1 MPADAQSVAAPPR
14 LAPTAGHPPPPSPH
28 RDVKNA
34 MKTLA
39 KLLSA
44 LLALTLVGPLVI
56 AAPEPDPV
64 PTKWQLDVEV
74 GDLRIAQVETEI
86 GVQRYFFLTYE
97 ITNHWG
103 TDLLFFPDLQLK
115 TDEATLQRSGRDVP
129 AAVQDEIMRRM
140 SNPLLEDQISI
151 VGQILQGPEN
161 ARTGLAIW
169 PANDLDVDQVTVF
182 FAGLSGENKSYY
194 VADPENPDA
203 RQRINL
209 RKTLMLAYDTPGELG
224 YEDNEAL
231 ELTEQLWIMR

>member
-1 MPADAQSVAAPPR
+1 
-14 LAPTAGHPPPPSPH
+14 
-28 RDVKNA
+28 
-34 MKTLA
+34 MKTLP
-39 KLLSA
+39 KLVFA
-44 LLALTLVGPLVI
+44 LLALVLVGPLVV

-74 GDLRIAQVETEI
+74 GPMRVALVETEI
-86 GVQRYFFLTYE
+86 GTQRYFFLTYD

-115 TDEATLQRSGRDVP
+115 TDEATIQRSGRDVP
-129 AAVQDEIMRRM
+129 AAVQDEIMRRLN
-140 SNPLLEDQISI
+140 NPLLEDQISI

-169 PANDLDVDQVTVF
+169 PAEDLDVDEVIVF

-194 VADPENPDA
+194 VSDPENPDA

-209 RKTLMLAYDTPGELG
+209 RKTLMLRYDTPGELG
-224 YEDNEAL
+224 MENHQEL
-231 ELTEQLWIMR
+231 ELAERVWIMR

>member
-1 MPADAQSVAAPPR
+1 
-14 LAPTAGHPPPPSPH
+14 
-28 RDVKNA
+28 
-34 MKTLA
+34 MKTLP
-39 KLLSA
+39 KLVFA
-44 LLALTLVGPLVI
+44 LLALTLVGPLVV

-74 GDLRIAQVETEI
+74 GELRVALVDTEI
-86 GVQRYFFLTYE
+86 GTQRYFFLTYD

-115 TDEATLQRSGRDVP
+115 TDEATIQRSGRDVP
-129 AAVQDEIMRRM
+129 AAVQDEIMRRL

-169 PANDLDVDQVTVF
+169 PAEDLDVDEVFVF

-209 RKTLMLAYDTPGELG
+209 RKTLMLRYETPGELG
-224 YEDNEAL
+224 LENHQIL
-231 ELTEQLWIMR
+231 ELAERVWIMR